1 MSLSFNVSE
10 EVIVSAVNCSI
21 AGHDAT
27 TSLVSHGAVGG
38 GLHSFSCN
46 YTMQSSDTTSGLLAY
61 SVGGLRD
68 FAGNAGPIATASTDG
83 TFVLYRK

>member
-1 MSLSFNVSE
+1 MALSFNVSE

-38 GLHSFSCN
+38 GLHSFSCI